1 MADERIVINELSL
14 SRTSEVLDGAWFQR
28 SVRDHVNGTATVFN
42 ITGPHQLEAEIHY
55 IQLENN
61 ERWVML
67 GERYSGPKWIWK
79 QTKERLKMTI
89 TEKDGVPMFDLP
101 LPSPGKRDKD
111 IFTMSLA
118 PYEDLESILPNF
130 ENVLKTVGVTAVGQR
145 SDLFGDTSSRKRY
158 IGAMIENTDC
168 LAPIIGFC
176 ISRLLPLIQTYE
188 KLFASGEIQE
198 EFTHM
203 LGDAK
208 LQLGEEKVD
217 ELTETIAKGES
228 AYVEFKPA
236 IWYNHDRALHE
247 PNYNVKK
254 EEKVSD
260 NIIRTIVG
268 FLNAEGGTLFIGVS
282 DDGNAYGLEPDLN
295 LTRRKDLDG
304 LENELNQLIIHSIP
318 KEIAAIK
325 VKISFPTFQ
334 DKIIA
339 KLVMTKSNK
348 AVFMKDS
355 RHLDRFYVRIGNA
368 TNSLSVESAMN
379 YISEHDW
386 S

>member
-1 MADERIVINELSL
+1 M
-14 SRTSEVLDGAWFQR
+14 SRA
-28 SVRDHVNGTATVFN
+28 
-42 ITGPHQLEAEIHY
+42 I
-55 IQLENN
+55 
-61 ERWVML
+61 
-67 GERYSGPKWIWK
+67 K
-79 QTKERLKMTI
+79 
-89 TEKDGVPMFDLP
+89 
-101 LPSPGKRDKD
+101 
-111 IFTMSLA
+111 
-118 PYEDLESILPNF
+118 
-130 ENVLKTVGVTAVGQR
+130 VG
-145 SDLFGDTSSRKRY
+145 
-158 IGAMIENTDC
+158 
-168 LAPIIGFC
+168 
-176 ISRLLPLIQTYE
+176 
-188 KLFASGEIQE
+188 
-198 EFTHM
+198 
-203 LGDAK
+203 
-208 LQLGEEKVD
+208 
-217 ELTETIAKGES
+217 KGES

-236 IWYNHDRALHE
+236 IWYDHSRAMND
-247 PNYNVKK
+247 PNYNIKK

-260 NIIRTIVG
+260 NVIRTIVG
-268 FLNAEGGTLFIGVS
+268 FLNAEGGTLFVGVS

-295 LTRRKDLDG
+295 LTRRKDIDG